1 MRLSIISGQSG
12 SGKSVALAT
21 LEDEGFYCIDNLPS
35 VLLPDLIEKV
45 IEAPETRTD
54 RIAIGIDA
62 RSDGAS
68 FAVFPS
74 LIADL
79 RKRSTLTVEVV
90 FLETNRG
97 TLIKRFSETRRRHPL
112 TAASTPLDIA
122 IEHETE
128 VLTPIRSEAD
138 LIIDTSA
145 LNLHQLRETIRDQV
159 VREDNDGPALLF
171 QSFGFKHGA
180 PENTDF
186 VFDVRCLPNP
196 HWEPTLR
203 DHTGREQPVIEFLQQ
218 HPSVEKMYTDITRFL
233 TEWLPLF
240 RQENRAY
247 LTISIGCTGGRHRSV
262 YLSEK
267 LGAHFATLTGNVSI
281 KHRELG

>member
-1 MRLSIISGQSG
+1 MRLTIISGQSG

-35 VLLPDLIEKV
+35 ALLPDLIEKV
-45 IEAPETRTD
+45 IESPQTPTD

-62 RSDGAS
+62 RSDGDSIAR
-68 FAVFPS
+68 FPE
-74 LIADL
+74 LVTEL
-79 RKRSTLTVEVV
+79 RNRPTLEVEVV
-90 FLETNRG
+90 FLETNRN
-97 TLIKRFSETRRRHPL
+97 TLIKRFSETRRKHPL

-122 IEHETE
+122 IERETE
-128 VLTPIRSEAD
+128 VLTTIRSEAD

-145 LNLHQLRETIRDQV
+145 LNLHQLREVIGHQV
-159 VREDNDGPALLF
+159 VKTDSDGPAMLF

-180 PENTDF
+180 PQNTDF

-203 DHTGREQPVIEFLQQ
+203 VRTGQEQPVIEFLEQ
-218 HPSVEKMYTDITRFL
+218 HATVEKMFVDIRDFL
-233 TEWLPLF
+233 QEWLPLF

-267 LGAHFATLTGNVSI
+267 LANCFQETRGNVSV